1 MVPDV
6 VGSQVREQAVLL
18 KTTSGRHIRYLR
30 EHGVYGVAGG
40 ETEPEV
46 LGSQVMETGG
56 IAVIAFEVRMLSIS
70 VSDKQ

>member
-18 KTTSGRHIRYLR
+18 RTTSGKHIRYLR
-30 EHGVYGVAGG
+30 EHGVYAAADG
-40 ETEPEV
+40 EIEPEV
-46 LGSQVMETGG
+46 LGSQVMGTGG
-56 IAVIAFEVRMLSIS
+56 IAVIVFEVRMLSIS